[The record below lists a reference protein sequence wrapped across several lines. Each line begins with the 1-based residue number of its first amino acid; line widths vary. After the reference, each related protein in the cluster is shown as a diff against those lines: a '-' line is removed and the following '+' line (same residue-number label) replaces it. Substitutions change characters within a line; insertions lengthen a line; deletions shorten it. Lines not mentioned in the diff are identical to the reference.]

1 MTPAHRYHQPATFS
15 SYRYFGDVIV
25 RIIVTTF
32 AILAHS
38 LNVISSSTA
47 IAITKIAT
55 TRGDFIFPSTV
66 ATTRAIHLHL
76 SAPFAN
82 MPSLIALRARR
93 SLRRVTAHYLI
104 VTKPRPLPLA
114 IWLSLFSL
122 VVVVLSLSLVHS
134 LLNRVSHHPLSPFF
148 NTRLAPDGRAV
159 SPSHI
164 ANSGQSVR
172 LGNW

>member
-1 MTPAHRYHQPATFS
+1 MSPHRHHLRMTPAHRYHQPATFS

-38 LNVISSSTA
+38 LNVISSSAA

-82 MPSLIALRARR
+82 MPSLIALR
-93 SLRRVTAHYLI
+93 
-104 VTKPRPLPLA
+104 P
-114 IWLSLFSL
+114 
-122 VVVVLSLSLVHS
+122 SLSS
-134 LLNRVSHHPLSPFF
+134 PIRACYRPPSSATCSHDPC
-148 NTRLAPDGRAV
+148 
-159 SPSHI
+159 PSHI
-164 ANSGQSVR
+164 ANSGCVLSVSTNQPAR
-172 LGNW
+172 LLVFNSTRARHRSRH